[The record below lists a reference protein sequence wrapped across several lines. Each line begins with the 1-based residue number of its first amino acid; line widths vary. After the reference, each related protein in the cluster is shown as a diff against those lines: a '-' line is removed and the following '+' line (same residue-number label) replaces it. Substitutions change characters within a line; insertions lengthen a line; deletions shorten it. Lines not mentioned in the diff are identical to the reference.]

1 MLAGRGVVDDT
12 GSRSMAMVG
21 PASLDEHSM
30 EMLRCGGVGGVGKRV
45 R

>member
-1 MLAGRGVVDDT
+1 
-12 GSRSMAMVG
+12 MAMVG

-30 EMLRCGGVGGVGKRV
+30 EMRQCGGLGGVDKRV